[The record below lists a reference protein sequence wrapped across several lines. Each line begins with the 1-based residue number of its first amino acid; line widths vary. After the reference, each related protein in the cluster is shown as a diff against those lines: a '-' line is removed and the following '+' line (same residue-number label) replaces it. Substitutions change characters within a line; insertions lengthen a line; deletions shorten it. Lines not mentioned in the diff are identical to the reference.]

1 MSKQV
6 VYVVKVVD
14 SATGKLVKVGTELD
28 KTDKKAKKATRS
40 LKEMDKSLA
49 KMLKGG
55 MIAASVMIIG
65 RAFADQAKKI
75 IEANGQ
81 MERYNATL
89 ETMLGSK
96 SAARERMEE
105 YMRIAKTTPF
115 ELTEVVEA
123 GNKLQA
129 LGRYSEDTL
138 VMLGDLAAASG
149 KPLEQAMNAYSK
161 MASDQK
167 GIAVDMFRDLL
178 ITTDDWAK
186 ATGKG
191 VKASGEMVASA
202 DEMLKVLPEILKS
215 KGFFGLMAKQSETT
229 EGKIANFQ
237 DAVFSLRASIGE
249 KLAPTTKSIVG
260 VMSKWVSSMDEAVK
274 IPIEQKIAKEK
285 VELNYL
291 VENLIKAN
299 DNEEERTKWIA
310 DLQSKYPDFL
320 KNVNLEKDGA
330 KGLREELE
338 KVNAEYD
345 KKIKLAVYSKKL
357 EKIQEEAEDLG
368 ADIADVQLAQNAM
381 KEIDRIQKEIN
392 ALTGGHWSTIGKNDR
407 YGYYKWQ
414 GNTQLYFNKAKQDR
428 LDVLYAELA
437 AQRAFKEQGEN
448 WLGVLGDSEADQ
460 KKMKSLYAQADVIQ
474 KEIDKLNTP
483 TNPEVVVEENKAG
496 GGGGNA
502 GDGGNAGTGGG
513 GKDTGTTLGSGGGS
527 GRGGGAVV
535 NIANLVGKI
544 ELHTVN
550 MKEGVAEIKRIV
562 TQALVEATAEI

>member
-40 LKEMDKSLA
+40 LKEMDKSFA
-49 KMLKGG
+49 KFLKGG
-55 MIAASVMIIG
+55 MVAASVMIVG
-65 RAFADQAKKI
+65 RAFADQTKKI
-75 IEANGQ
+75 VEANGQ

-96 SAARERMEE
+96 SAARDRMEE

-161 MASDQK
+161 MASGQK

-229 EGKIANFQ
+229 EGKIANFE

-249 KLAPTTKSIVG
+249 RLAPTTKSIVG

-285 VELNYL
+285 VELNVL
-291 VENLIKAN
+291 VAKLEDSWK
-299 DNEEERTKWIA
+299 NEDQRKRAITE
-310 DLQSKYPDFL
+310 LNSQYPDFL
-320 KNVNLEKDGA
+320 KSINLEKDG
-330 KGLREELE
+330 LE
-338 KVNAEYD
+338 GVRSKLADVNAEYD
-345 KKIKLAVYSKKL
+345 RKIKLAIYEKKRA
-357 EKIQEEAEDLG
+357 KIEEQYQDEMS
-368 ADIADVQLAQNAM
+368 DILAYETWQAIAPQYNELASRA
-381 KEIDRIQKEIN
+381 KKV
-392 ALTGGHWSTIGKNDR
+392 IGKNR
-407 YGYYKWQ
+407 KVYG
-414 GNTQLYFNKAKQDR
+414 GNLYDATTNEKIGKATDEQIM
-428 LDVLYAELA
+428 LA
-437 AQRAFKEQGEN
+437 NEMNAYSEFASRKP
-448 WLGVLGDSEADQ
+448 SEATLRKAEGYRKQ
-460 KKMKSLYAQADVIQ
+460 L
-474 KEIDKLNTP
+474 EIIDSQINGLQTVAP
-483 TNPEVVVEENKAG
+483 TTSNSTNSINSNNNSTVAG
-496 GGGGNA
+496 GGS
-502 GDGGNAGTGGG
+502 
-513 GKDTGTTLGSGGGS
+513 GKSTGTTLGSAGGGS

-535 NIANLVGKI
+535 NIGNLVGKI

>member
-40 LKEMDKSLA
+40 LKEMDKSFA
-49 KMLKGG
+49 KFLKGG
-55 MIAASVMIIG
+55 MIAASVMIVG

-161 MASDQK
+161 MASGQK

-229 EGKIANFQ
+229 EGKIANFE

-249 KLAPTTKSIVG
+249 RLAPTTKSIVG

-310 DLQSKYPDFL
+310 ELQSKYPEFL

-330 KGLREELE
+330 KGLREELA
-338 KVNAEYD
+338 KVNKEYD
-345 KKIKLAVYSKKL
+345 KKIKLAVYGKKL
-357 EKIQEEAEDLG
+357 EKIQEKAEELG

-392 ALTGGHWSTIGKNDR
+392 TLTGDHWATIGKNDR

-414 GNTQLYFNKAKQDR
+414 GNTQLYFNKTKQDR
-428 LDVLYAELA
+428 LDALYAELA

-448 WLGVLGDSEADQ
+448 WLGVVGDSEADQ

-483 TNPEVVVEENKAG
+483 TEPEVVVEENKVGGGGTDGGTVTGGTGKAG
-496 GGGGNA
+496 GGA
-502 GDGGNAGTGGG
+502 
-513 GKDTGTTLGSGGGS
+513 TTLGSGGGS

-535 NIANLVGKI
+535 NIGNLVGKI

>member
-14 SATGKLVKVGTELD
+14 SATGKLVKIGTEFD
-28 KTDKKAKKATRS
+28 KVDKKAGKATGGV
-40 LKEMDKSLA
+40 KNWDKSLQ
-49 KMLKGG
+49 KVLKGG
-55 MIAASVMIIG
+55 FIAGSIMMIGNAFASQAKQVIAA
-65 RAFADQAKKI
+65 A
-75 IEANGQ
+75 GQ
-81 MERYNATL
+81 IERYNATL
-89 ETMLGSK
+89 ETMLGSR
-96 SAARERMEE
+96 SAARDRMEE

-115 ELTEVVEA
+115 EMTEVVEA

-229 EGKIANFQ
+229 EGKIANFE

-249 KLAPTTKSIVG
+249 RLAPTTKSIVG

-310 DLQSKYPDFL
+310 ELQSKYPEFL

-330 KGLREELE
+330 KGLREELA
-338 KVNAEYD
+338 KVNSEYD
-345 KKIKLAVYSKKL
+345 RKIRLAVYEKRRRKLEEKYEDVMGDITAYEGWKTIQPEYAKKAKEFKKLTGQDVTMVGKVPFSDKLAVTTEPGKSRYLTDTEAALYREIEAYRSFHRFPLDKK
-357 EKIQEEAEDLG
+357 
-368 ADIADVQLAQNAM
+368 
-381 KEIDRIQKEIN
+381 
-392 ALTGGHWSTIGKNDR
+392 T
-407 YGYYKWQ
+407 
-414 GNTQLYFNKAKQDR
+414 KAKAESLSKQIEI
-428 LDVLYAELA
+428 LDKQIQAEIIKA
-437 AQRAFKEQGEN
+437 TPVEGGEPEKE
-448 WLGVLGDSEADQ
+448 
-460 KKMKSLYAQADVIQ
+460 K
-474 KEIDKLNTP
+474 
-483 TNPEVVVEENKAG
+483 NKAG
-496 GGGGNA
+496 GTGETA
-502 GDGGNAGTGGG
+502 GGG
-513 GKDTGTTLGSGGGS
+513 GTGKAGGGTTTLGSGGS
-527 GRGGGAVV
+527 GGRGGAVV
-535 NIANLVGKI
+535 NIGNLVGKI

>member
-1 MSKQV
+1 MSKNV

-14 SATGKLVKVGTELD
+14 SATGKLVKIGTEFD
-28 KTDKKAKKATRS
+28 KVDKKAGKATGGVKS
-40 LKEMDKSLA
+40 WDKSLQ
-49 KMLKGG
+49 KVLKGG
-55 MIAASVMIIG
+55 FVAGSIMMIGNAFASQAKQVIAA
-65 RAFADQAKKI
+65 A
-75 IEANGQ
+75 GQ
-81 MERYNATL
+81 IERYNATL
-89 ETMLGSK
+89 ETMLGSR
-96 SAARERMEE
+96 SAARDRMEE

-115 ELTEVVEA
+115 EMTEVVEA

-161 MASDQK
+161 MASGQK

-229 EGKIANFQ
+229 EGKIANFE

-249 KLAPTTKSIVG
+249 RLAPTTKSIVG

-299 DNEEERTKWIA
+299 DNEEERNKWIA
-310 DLQSKYPDFL
+310 ELQNKYPEFL
-320 KNVNLEKDGA
+320 KNVNLERDGA
-330 KGLREELE
+330 RGLREELE
-338 KVNAEYD
+338 KVNEEYD
-345 KKIKLAVYSKKL
+345 KKIKLAVYEKRRLKL
-357 EKIQEEAEDLG
+357 EEKYQDVMG
-368 ADIADVQLAQNAM
+368 DIVAYEGWKSVEPTYNALD
-381 KEIDRIQKEIN
+381 KRFRE
-392 ALTGGHWSTIGKNDR
+392 LTGGKGVGLVSKDVVTGKLMLPSKNPSKPR
-407 YGYYKWQ
+407 YL
-414 GNTQLYFNKAKQDR
+414 TD
-428 LDVLYAELA
+428 
-437 AQRAFKEQGEN
+437 
-448 WLGVLGDSEADQ
+448 
-460 KKMKSLYAQADVIQ
+460 
-474 KEIDKLNTP
+474 
-483 TNPEVVVEENKAG
+483 EENKLYNEILAYSSYKVVELDQKTKDKAESLKKQIEVLDTQMSLASGGFIGPTVPDVLNSTNSNNSTVVAG
-496 GGGGNA
+496 GGGKA
-502 GDGGNAGTGGG
+502 
-513 GKDTGTTLGSGGGS
+513 TGTTLGSGGGS

-535 NIANLVGKI
+535 NIGNLVGKI

>member
-1 MSKQV
+1 MSKNV
-6 VYVVKVVD
+6 VYVIKVVD

-40 LKEMDKSLA
+40 LKEMDKSFA
-49 KMLKGG
+49 KFLKGG
-55 MIAASVMIIG
+55 MVAASVMIVG
-65 RAFADQAKKI
+65 RAFSDQTKKI
-75 IEANGQ
+75 VEANGQ

-96 SAARERMEE
+96 SAARDRMEE

-161 MASDQK
+161 MASGQK

-229 EGKIANFQ
+229 EGKIANFE

-249 KLAPTTKSIVG
+249 RLAPTTKSIVG

-310 DLQSKYPDFL
+310 ELQSKYPEFL

-330 KGLREELE
+330 KGLREELA
-338 KVNAEYD
+338 KVNSEYD
-345 KKIKLAVYSKKL
+345 KKIRLAIYEKKRAKIE
-357 EKIQEEAEDLG
+357 EKYQ
-368 ADIADVQLAQNAM
+368 DVQEALFQKDLNASA
-381 KEIDRIQKEIN
+381 KSNIN
-392 ALTGGHWSTIGKNDR
+392 TLRARAFAK
-407 YGYYKWQ
+407 
-414 GNTQLYFNKAKQDR
+414 NKA
-428 LDVLYAELA
+428 LSA
-437 AQRAFKEQGEN
+437 RASREHVSDEEIMRH
-448 WLGVLGDSEADQ
+448 LSEADR
-460 KKMKSLYAQADVIQ
+460 
-474 KEIDKLNTP
+474 EI
-483 TNPEVVVEENKAG
+483 
-496 GGGGNA
+496 
-502 GDGGNAGTGGG
+502 
-513 GKDTGTTLGSGGGS
+513 
-527 GRGGGAVV
+527 GRAHV
-535 NIANLVGKI
+535 
-544 ELHTVN
+544 
-550 MKEGVAEIKRIV
+550 
-562 TQALVEATAEI
+562 